1 MSDVSDKLPH
11 LIAVA
16 AMSNNRVIGTNG
28 ALPWHFPEDLKDQI
42 ANLEVLMYFPTDAK
56 NDFELKE
63 ENWKVG
69 SYEVPGSKLGAGKW
83 IAKIHLESGDKTYYF
98 EPEIVL

>member
-28 ALPWHFPEDLKDQI
+28 ALPWHFPPGHVPRGAAEGRAEMGSRVDWDG
-42 ANLEVLMYFPTDAK
+42 ACALECSSR
-56 NDFELKE
+56 E
-63 ENWKVG
+63 
-69 SYEVPGSKLGAGKW
+69 
-83 IAKIHLESGDKTYYF
+83 HLALLRGLDG
-98 EPEIVL
+98 LR

>member
-28 ALPWHFPEDLKDQI
+28 ALPWRFPEDLKFFK
-42 ANLEVLMYFPTDAK
+42 NLTSGHSVLM
-56 NDFELKE
+56 
-63 ENWKVG
+63 G
-69 SYEVPGSKLGAGKW
+69 R
-83 IAKIHLESGDKTYYF
+83 KT
-98 EPEIVL
+98 